1 MLQGRNVCSNPDE
14 LLLRQFKDSLARSTT
29 SVTSFQDFSEFR
41 QRKADPKCSLN
52 DVNPLNRALG
62 IYPITRRTPHSLR
75 QHADLFV
82 MSNRVWTDS
91 GRFRECPGMESLY
104 VVTHLS
110 SMDPRMHS
118 SVKHFYGQ
126 LAATGWLVDVNR
138 WDEKAGLLT
147 GCGVRSQVIDVLE
160 AQIKRRP
167 AMKKVSTAVTKQR
180 RNFSQPKRTIGLDL
194 GDRNSWYCVLDE
206 GGQIRLEQRVR
217 TNAKALREVF
227 GEMPRSRI
235 ALETGTHS
243 PWISRLLN
251 DLGHEVIV
259 ANARKV
265 RLIGESRKKD
275 DRLDAQTLARLAR
288 IDSVLLCP
296 VKHRSAQAQADL
308 TVIRARAA
316 LVRARTGL
324 VNSARSLAKS
334 YGERLRGCNVRNMN
348 PEKAESLSPELQVA
362 LEPLLH
368 AIESLSERIVEYNDR
383 IGALAEQRYPQV
395 ELLKQIKGVGTLIAL
410 TFLLTL
416 EDPHRFRKSRDVG
429 CYLGLQPGRRNS
441 GQSEPQMH
449 ISKEGDP
456 YLRTLLVQGAQHIL
470 GPFGVD
476 CDLRRW
482 GLKLAERGGKSCKKR
497 AIVATARKLAVLLH
511 HLWVSGEV
519 YEPLHN
525 SSRATVA
532 AAA

>member
-1 MLQGRNVCSNPDE
+1 MKKG
-14 LLLRQFKDSLARSTT
+14 STT
-29 SVTSFQDFSEFR
+29 LVRQSRKSFPQ
-41 QRKADPKCSLN
+41 KL
-52 DVNPLNRALG
+52 
-62 IYPITRRTPHSLR
+62 
-75 QHADLFV
+75 
-82 MSNRVWTDS
+82 
-91 GRFRECPGMESLY
+91 
-104 VVTHLS
+104 
-110 SMDPRMHS
+110 
-118 SVKHFYGQ
+118 
-126 LAATGWLVDVNR
+126 
-138 WDEKAGLLT
+138 
-147 GCGVRSQVIDVLE
+147 
-160 AQIKRRP
+160 
-167 AMKKVSTAVTKQR
+167 
-180 RNFSQPKRTIGLDL
+180 TIGLDL

-206 GGQIRLEQRVR
+206 AGQIQMEQRVR
-217 TNAKALREVF
+217 TTAKGLGEVF
-227 GEMPRSRI
+227 GAMPHSRI

-243 PWISRLLN
+243 PWISRLLRE
-251 DLGHEVIV
+251 LGHEVIV

-288 IDSVLLCP
+288 IDPELLCP

-308 TVIRARAA
+308 MMIRARAG
-316 LVRARTGL
+316 LVRVRTGL
-324 VNSARSLAKS
+324 VNTARGLAKS

-348 PEKAESLSPELQVA
+348 PEKAEGLSRELQAALQPLLAAIESVSERIAEYNERIDKLAQESYPQVA
-362 LEPLLH
+362 L
-368 AIESLSERIVEYNDR
+368 
-383 IGALAEQRYPQV
+383 
-395 ELLKQIKGVGTLIAL
+395 LKQVKGVGTLIAL

-416 EDPHRFRKSRDVG
+416 EDPHRFSKSRDVG
-429 CYLGLQPGRRNS
+429 GYLGLQPGRRNS

-482 GLKLAERGGKSCKKR
+482 GLKLAERGGRNAKKR

-525 SSRATVA
+525 SCRVAVTA
-532 AAA
+532 AA